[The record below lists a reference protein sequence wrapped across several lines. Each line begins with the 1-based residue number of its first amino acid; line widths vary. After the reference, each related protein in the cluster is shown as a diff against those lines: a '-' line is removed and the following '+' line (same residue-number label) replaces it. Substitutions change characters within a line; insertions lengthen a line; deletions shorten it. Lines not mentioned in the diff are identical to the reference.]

1 MIILEVRV
9 IEPEFSQQDP
19 AYMLAD
25 LNARIRALE
34 NKYNILTERL
44 LVINQN
50 MIQEYKKLMKE
61 IRDLNQDTKT
71 TKLSMLNTQE
81 VIKDVIKEMSIFA
94 KKDQVKVLEKYMD
107 LINVIKLVSDD
118 ELEKRLEKFKLEL
131 NKENDE
137 RGP

>member
-1 MIILEVRV
+1 VRV

>member
-1 MIILEVRV
+1 LIILEVRV

>member
-1 MIILEVRV
+1 MRV